1 MRHPIL
7 RVRLGMK
14 IRKSAHIN
22 DALIEIEDRE
32 ERDPENRYVVVW
44 RDKDEEN
51 RYAARSLEDAEEYYQ
66 YRCRLAEQRRI

>member
-1 MRHPIL
+1 
-7 RVRLGMK
+7 MK
-14 IRKSAHIN
+14 IGKSERIN

-44 RDKDEEN
+44 RDKEEEN
-51 RYAARSLEDAEEYYQ
+51 RYSARSLEDAEEYYQ